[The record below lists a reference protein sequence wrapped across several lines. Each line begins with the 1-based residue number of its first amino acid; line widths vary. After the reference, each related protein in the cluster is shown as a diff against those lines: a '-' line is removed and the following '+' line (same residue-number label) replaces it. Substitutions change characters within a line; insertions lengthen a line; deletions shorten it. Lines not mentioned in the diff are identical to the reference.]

1 MAAFFGWIGGWLYH
15 QAYLLVALTYLF
27 WALNI
32 VLGRHAM
39 ASMPPVALAFWRWA
53 LAALIL
59 LPFTWSYLKRDW
71 PVIRANMG
79 MICILGLTG
88 TTGYS
93 VASYWGLQYT
103 QAINGLLIQCTLPII
118 IGVASYFVIGER
130 LTTRQMTGIAVSFLG
145 VLLILLR
152 GDPDVLHAVS
162 FNRGDMWFAAAVLIF
177 AFYSPLTRKYR
188 PPIHPMSFL
197 AITII
202 TGTVLIVPL
211 YIWESVAVGMPAFNV
226 HTILIFLY
234 MAIFPSIIAYICFNR
249 AIQLIGP
256 NPVAALYPLIVVF
269 GATMAIIF
277 LGERPA
283 WFHFVGTI
291 FIVGGVLLATRQS
304 RATVPSKA

>member
-1 MAAFFGWIGGWLYH
+1 MAAYFGRIGGWLYH

-32 VLGRHAM
+32 VIGRHAM
-39 ASMPPVALAFWRWA
+39 ASMPPVALSFWRWA

-59 LPFTWSYLKRDW
+59 LPFTLSYLKRDW
-71 PVIRANMG
+71 PVIRANLG
-79 MICILGLTG
+79 MLCILGLTG
-88 TTGYS
+88 TTGYA

-103 QAINGLLIQCTLPII
+103 QAINGLLIQCTMPII
-118 IGVASYFVIGER
+118 IGVTTYFVVGDK
-130 LTTRQMTGIAVSFLG
+130 LSARQMSGIAVSFFG
-145 VLLILLR
+145 VLMILLR
-152 GDPDVLHAVS
+152 GDPDVLHAIS

-202 TGTVLIVPL
+202 TGTLLVIPL
-211 YIWESVAVGMPAFNV
+211 FIWESVAIGMPTLDM
-226 HTILIFLY
+226 HTALIFLY

-256 NPVAALYPLIVVF
+256 NLVAALYPLIVVF
-269 GATMAIIF
+269 GVTLAIVF
-277 LGERPA
+277 LGERPE
-283 WFHFVGTI
+283 WYHFIGTI
-291 FIVGGVLLATRQS
+291 FIVGGVLLATRQR
-304 RATVPSKA
+304 RAAVAKA